1 MGEKP
6 KFLFSIF
13 TTIAQAFHSQL
24 NRFRGEVYGFFLL
37 LLLFGLFMF
46 ELWWGFL
53 VYISFCDFFL
63 SFVYHWHRIREL
75 YEFVRF
81 ALTFDFPVAIFF
93 LIDSFI
99 WIISLIQN
107 YYACAHWFRVSACKQ
122 FFSLSFF
129 NLHIERWGIKRMST
143 QLIGLLTVYVNQMV
157 FPWILIFGHPFFSV
171 QNYDFFYSIR
181 NTRQI
186 TFLPIC

>member
-1 MGEKP
+1 MVFCCCCCLVCLCLNYDGG
-6 KFLFSIF
+6 FWFIF
-13 TTIAQAFHSQL
+13 RFVIFFYPSYFIDIESESCMNLYVLRWHLIFQL
-24 NRFRGEVYGFFLL
+24 RF
-37 LLLFGLFMF
+37 
-46 ELWWGFL
+46 
-53 VYISFCDFFL
+53 
-63 SFVYHWHRIREL
+63 
-75 YEFVRF
+75 
-81 ALTFDFPVAIFF
+81 FF

-171 QNYDFFYSIR
+171 QNYYFFYSIR